1 MKAEKVGRTVGIG
14 MRLAGKI
21 FGSTL
26 AGAGQSAGT
35 VNEAVREGHAAAQR
49 SRVEAAGKVAR
60 GAGRG
65 VGGFI
70 RPFARIGHILWLEVI
85 GSIFLLFALFF
96 ALNLW
101 QLRASYATGTDH
113 PKFLLIAGLLVLF
126 LYLGLSSFWR
136 ARRK

>member
-26 AGAGQSAGT
+26 AGAGQSTGT
-35 VNEAVREGHAAAQR
+35 VHEAVRESRGEAQR
-49 SRVEAAGKVAR
+49 SRVEVAGKVAR

-70 RPFARIGHILWLEVI
+70 RPFARIGHILWLEVM
-85 GSIFLLFALFF
+85 GAIFLLFALIF
-96 ALNLW
+96 ASSLW
-101 QLRASYATGTDH
+101 YLHTRDGLGPNNPT
-113 PKFLLIAGLLVLF
+113 FLLVAGLGLLF
-126 LYLGLSSFWR
+126 LYFGLSSFWR

>member
-1 MKAEKVGRTVGIG
+1 MKAEKVGRSVGIV
-14 MRLAGKI
+14 MRV
-21 FGSTL
+21 
-26 AGAGQSAGT
+26 AGQIFSSH
-35 VNEAVREGHAAAQR
+35 RE
-49 SRVEAAGKVAR
+49 SRVELTGKVAR

-65 VGGFI
+65 VGGFV

-101 QLRASYATGTDH
+101 QLRASYATGAEH
-113 PKFLLIAGLLVLF
+113 PKFLLIAGVLILF

>member
-1 MKAEKVGRTVGIG
+1 MKAEKVGRSVGIG

-26 AGAGQSAGT
+26 AGAGQSAGS
-35 VNEAVREGHAAAQR
+35 VKEAVHETRMEAQR
-49 SRVEAAGKVAR
+49 TRVEVAGKVAR

-85 GSIFLLFALFF
+85 GSIFLLFAIFF

-101 QLRASYATGTDH
+101 QLRMSYATGPDH

>member
-14 MRLAGKI
+14 MRLAGQI
-21 FGSTL
+21 FGSRL
-26 AGAGQSAGT
+26 GAAGQSAGT
-35 VNEAVREGHAAAQR
+35 VNEAVRESRAEAQR

-70 RPFARIGHILWLEVI
+70 RPFARIGHILWLEVM
-85 GSIFLLFALFF
+85 GAIFLLFALFF

-101 QLRASYATGTDH
+101 QLRSSYATGPDH
-113 PKFLLIAGLLVLF
+113 PKFLLIAGVFVLF